1 MGGII
6 IIYWPIL
13 LQTRKMSD
21 ERKDVSHIEVHTSK
35 KAPFRAQ
42 QVAISLESLFNGPMF
57 AKLVRNAVEEMLM
70 EGKLE
75 YDIQNDTFDVPEE
88 LVKRWALRMEKRY
101 WSRRK
106 KQRTSK
112 RPT

>member
-1 MGGII
+1 
-6 IIYWPIL
+6 
-13 LQTRKMSD
+13 MSD
-21 ERKDVSHIEVHTSK
+21 ERKDISHIEVHTSK

-57 AKLVRNAVEEMLM
+57 AKLVRNAVEEMLL

-88 LVKRWALRMEKRY
+88 IAKRWGQKMERRY
-101 WSRRK
+101 WSRR
-106 KQRTSK
+106 RPSK
-112 RPT
+112 AT